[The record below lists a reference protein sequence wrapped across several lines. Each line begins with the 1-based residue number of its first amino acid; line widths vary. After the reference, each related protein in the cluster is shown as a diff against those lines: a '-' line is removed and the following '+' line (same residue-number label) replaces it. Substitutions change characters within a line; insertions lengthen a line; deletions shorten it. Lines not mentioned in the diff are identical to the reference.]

1 MPARYL
7 VLGNILM
14 GNEGQQKKIKLDS
27 YFYFNVCQK
36 HYKLFKEYERKVSST
51 LAKNT
56 ESLASKLEAF
66 KLQKEMA
73 KCGATVVVFA
83 AFFLEA
89 WIYEYTV
96 KKISKS
102 FFEHHVDRLAPAS
115 KWVIVTRLVT
125 GRDFSTDSQ
134 AFQHL
139 KRLYKARNELV
150 HPKPS
155 PEPQDAGQRLEKEE
169 KEREQLVKDAHEAY
183 KACKEAILE
192 LDKVENNGKRSEWSK
207 EFEALFFTEEI

>member
-1 MPARYL
+1 ME
-7 VLGNILM
+7 ND
-14 GNEGQQKKIKLDS
+14 GQLNRIKLNS
-27 YFYFNVCQK
+27 YFYLKICEE
-36 HYKLFKEYERKVSST
+36 HYKRLKEYEEQISSI
-51 LAKNT
+51 LAEKT
-56 ESLASKLEAF
+56 ESSASKLEAF
-66 KLQKEMA
+66 KLQKELA
-73 KCGATVVVFA
+73 KSGATVVVFA

-207 EFEALFFTEEI
+207 EFEALFFTEEVLVSLGQ